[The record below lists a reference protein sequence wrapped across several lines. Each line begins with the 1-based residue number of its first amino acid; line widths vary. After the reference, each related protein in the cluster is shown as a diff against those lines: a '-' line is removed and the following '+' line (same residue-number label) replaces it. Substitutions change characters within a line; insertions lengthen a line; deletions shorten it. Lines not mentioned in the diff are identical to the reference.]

1 LPVNRG
7 FFIWKNQV
15 PACAGQNEES
25 KKNMKTNYRR
35 VPARFGP
42 ETRFEVKPV
51 PPAPFRALQETE
63 LERRKN
69 RLLVRFLNELD
80 EPEVNAYVRRAANE
94 AAALAWV
101 TLYPLLA
108 FPALFE
114 EKVANALLYAKR
126 QTSVRERSAELVLAV

>member
-1 LPVNRG
+1 
-7 FFIWKNQV
+7 
-15 PACAGQNEES
+15 
-25 KKNMKTNYRR
+25 MKTNYRR

-51 PPAPFRALQETE
+51 PPAPFRAIQETE
-63 LERRKN
+63 LERLKN
-69 RLLVRFLNELD
+69 RLLVRLLNELD
-80 EPEVNAYVRRAANE
+80 EPEVNTFVRRAANE

-101 TLYPLLA
+101 TTYPLLT

-114 EKVANALLYAKR
+114 EKVKTALLYAER